1 MKKLVFLPCSLS
13 VLTACSPLIPADV
26 EVQASK
32 TLSTACMNLFRNP
45 SYQKRSKDILTPN
58 PILAV
63 SIGKDGD
70 KEIIACGMTAAN
82 ASTNYNL
89 SGALVQCENYRETT
103 MLDRPKA
110 VMQPCEVYAEG
121 NDIIFRTPR
130 VNELME
136 GLRKSDNFS
145 GK

>member
-1 MKKLVFLPCSLS
+1 MKKLMFILS
-13 VLTACSPLIPADV
+13 GMTMLNGCSPLIPADV

-32 TLSTACMNLFRNP
+32 TLSTACMGLFRDP
-45 SYQKRSKDILTPN
+45 GYQKRSKDVLTPN

-89 SGALVQCENYRETT
+89 SGALVHCENGRETT
-103 MLDRPKA
+103 MIERPKS

-130 VNELME
+130 AAELLE
-136 GLRKSDNFS
+136 RLKEAN
-145 GK
+145 KPPQ